1 MAMAQTTQTDETYPS
16 LVVGPDTYTNVLIL
30 SKTRY
35 DIFFK
40 HRHGMGNVKVRDL
53 DPSTAMKLGYQVEQ
67 PRQNKIQEALQI
79 PVLTRLESDP
89 QFQEAEER
97 WVAAASEY
105 LERFDDSV
113 AYSIVAMI
121 VLTYLLFSYLCRCIC
136 VKTSNPPSPLIWV
149 PYLKQIPMFKAAGM
163 SPWWALTMFIPP
175 VYLVASILWC
185 FKIVQARGKKVIFAV
200 MLLLPVTN
208 IIAFFYLALS
218 GDGSEKDDS
227 NGVINLSDSNNP
239 PRIAA

>member
-1 MAMAQTTQTDETYPS
+1 M
-16 LVVGPDTYTNVLIL
+16 
-30 SKTRY
+30 
-35 DIFFK
+35 
-40 HRHGMGNVKVRDL
+40 
-53 DPSTAMKLGYQVEQ
+53 
-67 PRQNKIQEALQI
+67 
-79 PVLTRLESDP
+79 
-89 QFQEAEER
+89 EEK
-97 WVAAASEY
+97 WVAEASEY

-175 VYLVASILWC
+175 VYLVACILWC
-185 FKIVQARGKKVIFAV
+185 FKIVRARGKKVIYAV

-208 IIAFFYLALS
+208 IVAFFYLALS

-227 NGVINLSDSNNP
+227 NGVINLSDSNNS